1 MKVRLNS
8 GVTYQSRI
16 NIFPPVRKNIK
27 KEKKLYQ
34 KDSIYGK
41 IHDHFNNFDLLKLN
55 YFGDDYENYG
65 NITLKGISYPPKKIK
80 IDFITKRADEEEFKN
95 NKKIFNFEDDEIID
109 DSFLK
114 FQNSSQIKYNK
125 NNNLILSVKED
136 LPLLKSNKN
145 KSMES
150 IQINDLNKIH
160 NSRILISPTIINM
173 KKRDHIRLIK
183 NKNNIYNDEIK
194 KLSLNKNSKS
204 HKKLNNKK
212 LLLPIL
218 NNNISVTNRNI
229 KLFLQTNKLEV
240 KTDKNIK
247 NHILKRNRFLKRY
260 DNTAELN
267 KKLNELKNDITKVN
281 ELISKAVYKNNE
293 DIPQFNMRFNHLIS
307 KYS

>member
-1 MKVRLNS
+1 
-8 GVTYQSRI
+8 
-16 NIFPPVRKNIK
+16 
-27 KEKKLYQ
+27 
-34 KDSIYGK
+34 
-41 IHDHFNNFDLLKLN
+41 
-55 YFGDDYENYG
+55 
-65 NITLKGISYPPKKIK
+65 
-80 IDFITKRADEEEFKN
+80 
-95 NKKIFNFEDDEIID
+95 
-109 DSFLK
+109 
-114 FQNSSQIKYNK
+114 
-125 NNNLILSVKED
+125 
-136 LPLLKSNKN
+136 
-145 KSMES
+145 MES

-247 NHILKRNRFLKRY
+247 KEKKLYQKDSIYGKIHDHFNNFDLLKLNYFGDDYENYGNITLKGISYPPKKIKIDFITKRANEEEFKNNKKIFNFEDDEIIDDSFLKFQNSSQIKY
-260 DNTAELN
+260 N
-267 KKLNELKNDITKVN
+267 
-281 ELISKAVYKNNE
+281 KNNNLILSVKE
-293 DIPQFNMRFNHLIS
+293 DLPLLKSNIEFSI
-307 KYS
+307 KKIII